1 MEGLYVSDLD
11 LKQMVR
17 ELVTEML
24 AARDADR
31 LVTCRE
37 AARLLAMTEDA
48 LRKAHERGDVAA
60 VRIGRRVRFR
70 VGEILQLGRR

>member
-1 MEGLYVSDLD
+1 VLDGDLR
-11 LKQMVR
+11 QTVR
-17 ELVTEML
+17 ELIQEVL
-24 AARDADR
+24 AARESDR

-37 AARLLAMTEDA
+37 AASLLGMSEAA

-70 VGEILQLGRR
+70 VGEILQLGRP